1 MTSSDGRQAA
11 GRSAPAT
18 APSTGTSGGRAGAD
32 ADGEQPDPWF
42 GPGRKPAG
50 PAGDAEPETAQWFLR
65 AGRAGLLP
73 GSISEDEAPA
83 GGAGGQPSAGTGS
96 APPWAAEEA
105 SAGAAAPPPWETGPW
120 PGPGGERRAGGRA
133 GTGSGRAGA
142 QADDRD
148 PGWPASATREADP
161 PVPALP
167 DSGAATGG
175 QPDHGGSRLARRVL
189 ITGLLPLVIPG
200 LIAGFAGFRRGRP
213 GEAVRRASVAAIA
226 ASLAWAVIIVVI
238 VIAAGPGGPAATCS
252 YPPAVRQAYSKAM
265 TDLSASAPAATRSA
279 DLSLAVSR
287 ANAAAAATGQIQVR
301 NALFGLAGDLEQA
314 RADVTAQ
321 RPVPAALRSRL
332 TADGTALTGGCAS

>member
-11 GRSAPAT
+11 GRSGPAA
-18 APSTGTSGGRAGAD
+18 APSAGTRGGRAGAD

-42 GPGRKPAG
+42 DPGRKPAG
-50 PAGDAEPETAQWFLR
+50 IASDAEPDTAQWFLR

-73 GSISEDEAPA
+73 DSISEDEAPA
-83 GGAGGQPSAGTGS
+83 GGAGGQPFAGAGS
-96 APPWAAEEA
+96 APPWAGEEA
-105 SAGAAAPPPWETGPW
+105 SARAASPPPWETGPW
-120 PGPGGERRAGGRA
+120 PGPGGERWAGGRA
-133 GTGSGRAGA
+133 GTDPGRGGA

-148 PGWPASATREADP
+148 PAWPGSAIRDSET
-161 PVPALP
+161 PVSALP
-167 DSGAATGG
+167 GSGAAADG
-175 QPDHGGSRLARRVL
+175 QPDHGGSRLARRIL

-213 GEAVRRASVAAIA
+213 GEAVRRASVIAIA
-226 ASLAWAVIIVVI
+226 ASLAWAVIIVVA
-238 VIAAGPGGPAATCS
+238 VVATGSGPAATCS
-252 YPPAVRQAYSKAM
+252 YPPAVRLAYSKAI
-265 TDLSASAPAATRSA
+265 TDLSASVPAATRSA
-279 DLSLAVSR
+279 DLSVAVSR
-287 ANAAAAATGQIQVR
+287 SNAAAAATGQIQVR